1 MCSGITNR
9 SLSAGSPYANHDTS
23 SSSPVT
29 EPAVSKAELQAGDLV
44 FFKTGGS
51 KRINHVGIFIGEGK
65 FIHASTNRGITI
77 DTVNSGTYNQCY
89 CGARRVL

>member
-1 MCSGITNR
+1 MYVFSHHGFNLPHSSR
-9 SLSAGSPYANHDTS
+9 SQATLGS
-23 SSSPVT
+23 
-29 EPAVSKAELQAGDLV
+29 AVSKAELQAGDLV